1 MTTTPEGRVAA
12 ALRKAA
18 IERGFE
24 IRKLKWEGRNG
35 APDYFLAKDG
45 LIVLVECK
53 QPGSRPRKSQMTEF
67 DRLSQAGVCVL
78 VLDRADDA
86 EDLTSLI
93 GWFVGDYALVPVKKR
108 FGYERF
114 KS

>member
-24 IRKLKWEGRNG
+24 IRKLRWEGRNG

-45 LIVLVECK
+45 KIALVECK

-67 DRLSQAGVCVL
+67 DRLAQAGVCVL
-78 VLDRADDA
+78 VLDRADEA
-86 EDLTSLI
+86 EELVDSLNEFLGYGALCVASAKF
-93 GWFVGDYALVPVKKR
+93 GWK
-108 FGYERF
+108 RF

>member
-24 IRKLKWEGRNG
+24 IRKLRWEGRNG

-45 LIVLVECK
+45 KIALVECK
-53 QPGSRPRKSQMTEF
+53 QPGGRPRKSQFTEF
-67 DRLSQAGVCVL
+67 ERLARAGVCVL
-78 VLDRADDA
+78 VLDRADEAD
-86 EDLTSLI
+86 ELI
-93 GWFVGDYALVPVKKR
+93 RRLNDFVGFGALSVASSKFCWK
-108 FGYERF
+108 RF

>member
-12 ALRKAA
+12 ALIKAA

-24 IRKLKWEGRNG
+24 IRKLRWEGRNG

-53 QPGSRPRKSQMTEF
+53 QPGSRPRKSQMIEF
-67 DRLSQAGVCVL
+67 ERLEKAGVCVL
-78 VLDRADDA
+78 VLDRADEA
-86 EDLTSLI
+86 EDLMSLI

-114 KS
+114 KL

>member
-24 IRKLKWEGRNG
+24 IRKLKWDGRNG

-45 LIVLVECK
+45 RIVLVECK
-53 QPGSRPRKSQMTEF
+53 QPGSRPRKSQLTEF
-67 DRLSQAGVCVL
+67 VRLSRAGVCVL

-86 EDLTSLI
+86 EILARQIDEDSQWLYVNFS
-93 GWFVGDYALVPVKKR
+93 WSR
-108 FGYERF
+108 FTL
-114 KS
+114 

>member
-24 IRKLKWEGRNG
+24 IRKLRWEGRNG

-45 LIVLVECK
+45 RVVLVECK
-53 QPGSRPRKSQMTEF
+53 QPRGRPRKSQMIEF
-67 DRLSQAGVCVL
+67 DRLSRAGVCVL

-86 EDLTSLI
+86 EILARQIDEGSQRLRVNFS
-93 GWFVGDYALVPVKKR
+93 WS
-108 FGYERF
+108 RF
-114 KS
+114 KP